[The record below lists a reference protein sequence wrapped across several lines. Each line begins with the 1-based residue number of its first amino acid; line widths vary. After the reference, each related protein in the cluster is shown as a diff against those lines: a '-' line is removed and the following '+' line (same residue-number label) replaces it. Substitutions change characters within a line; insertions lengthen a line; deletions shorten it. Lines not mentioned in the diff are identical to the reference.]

1 MGQVKKYYNSFS
13 LNTTNQVYRN
23 IINSFL
29 IYEYRR
35 ASITNL
41 QCVIVTTLTL
51 YIVSIHMYPS
61 KTLSKP
67 PVGAIIHK

>member
-1 MGQVKKYYNSFS
+1 MGQVKKYYISFS

-23 IINSFL
+23 IIKSFL

-61 KTLSKP
+61 KTLSTPK
-67 PVGAIIHK
+67 VSWGNHS